1 VLRTNRV
8 ILSKSLARLG
18 IRLMIA
24 AIRVLT
30 GLASRFE
37 EGDAPTDLRKWFGTA
52 SSKMQG
58 ALRRREGPFQ
68 RAGNYEGTILVKS
81 QNGANIFSLAGG
93 VNRNRSR

>member
-1 VLRTNRV
+1 MLRTTRV

-24 AIRVLT
+24 AICVLT

-37 EGDAPTDLRKWFGTA
+37 ERDGPADLQKWFGRT

-58 ALRRREGPFQ
+58 APRRREGSFQ
-68 RAGNYEGTILVKS
+68 RAGNYEGTILVES
-81 QNGANIFSLAGG
+81 QDGAKICFLADGA
-93 VNRNRSR
+93 NRNRSH